1 MQIFIKTLTGKRIT
15 LEVESSDSIEKI
27 KQKIKD
33 QEGVPLDQQRIIFAG
48 IQLEDRYTLSDYNI
62 EKESTLHL
70 VLRLRGM
77 ISTFT
82 YNNRDDPLH
91 QYLLLDDD
99 VFTNAPI
106 PLEALRKKA
115 LEEHASTT
123 EDRFTYKENN
133 GVLQDMHIQILNDF
147 ILYVRSKMG
156 EIQEVPDI
164 RMILS
169 DDLLLL
175 LFDNDFHIESLKALH
190 SNCCKFALRST
201 KGPLNNCIH
210 FHVDGG
216 YATKTIQIPLNDSYK
231 GGKLCFFVND
241 KIVVPSRIPGSMTCH
256 NRDVLHGVT
265 SVQEGIRNSFFLV
278 DVSNRGGNVI
288 DIKKETVEAY
298 NSRKETSDLK
308 YSLVKKKLSLAEDK
322 IKELKGLVDKLCDV
336 SDSDSRSRSS
346 RKRKITSECE
356 VSPATKTSEFDTMNN
371 ISEIEELEHQ
381 LNATLSAIASKKASI
396 HREEEMKKLCSV
408 CLENEKCILLMPCNH
423 VCLCEPCS
431 GQLNDCP
438 VCLTKT
444 TNKVKIYL

>member
-1 MQIFIKTLTGKRIT
+1 MQIFIKFLTGKTIT
-15 LEVESSDSIEKI
+15 LEVEPSDSIEKI
-27 KQKIKD
+27 KQKIQDK
-33 QEGVPLDQQRIIFAG
+33 EGIPPDQQRIMFRG
-48 IQLEDRYTLSDYNI
+48 KYLTENGRTLSDYNI
-62 EKESTLHL
+62 EKESTLHSD
-70 VLRLRGM
+70 LRLRGM

-156 EIQEVPDI
+156 EFQEVPDI

-175 LFDNDFHIESLKALH
+175 LFDIENDFHIESLKALH

-210 FHVDGG
+210 FHVDGN
-216 YATKTIQIPLNDSYK
+216 YASRTIQIPLNDSYK

-278 DVSNRGGNVI
+278 DVSNRDGLLVQDNVI

-298 NSRKETSDLK
+298 NSRKETFDLK
-308 YSLVKKKLSLAEDK
+308 YSLMKKKLSLAEDK
-322 IKELKGLVDKLCDV
+322 NKELKGQVDKLCGV
-336 SDSDSRSRSS
+336 T
-346 RKRKITSECE
+346 I
-356 VSPATKTSEFDTMNN
+356 DTMNN

-381 LNATLSAIASKKASI
+381 LNATLTAIASKKASI